1 METFLSILCAIGWI
15 ILALGLISSL
25 LTNPDK

>member
-1 METFLSILCAIGWI
+1 VETILSILCAIGWV

-25 LTNPDK
+25 FTNPDK